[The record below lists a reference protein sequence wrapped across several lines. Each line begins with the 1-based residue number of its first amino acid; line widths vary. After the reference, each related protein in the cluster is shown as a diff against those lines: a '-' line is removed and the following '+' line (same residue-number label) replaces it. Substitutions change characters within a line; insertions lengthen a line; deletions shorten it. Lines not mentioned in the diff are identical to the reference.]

1 MASIQKFESIK
12 GNIFYVTM
20 FDGETVVL
28 PHQNVQN
35 NTIALIR
42 GNGVVALSSG
52 EITIHGSASF
62 LFYNNKW
69 NYVTPEVT
77 RERLDDEVE
86 KLNQAIETLSEELGA
101 KIDRI
106 DGEITEIQ
114 SDLEELNPLKPL
126 KPQEYL
132 IKVVPETGL
141 SLLGYQTYKVGKVVF
156 IYAFISNNTENEIT
170 LTTESNVLELVGVS
184 LMPYIGRL
192 QESGSNATFTART
205 PSFIGPVSEI
215 VILSKNS
222 ILLFGFLFTN

>member
-20 FDGETVVL
+20 FDGETVTL
-28 PHQNVQN
+28 PHQNIQN

-86 KLNQAIETLSEELGA
+86 KLNQAIETLSEELGTE
-101 KIDRI
+101 IDRI

-114 SDLEELNPLKPL
+114 SNLEELNPLKP
-126 KPQEYL
+126 QEYVL
-132 IKVVPETGL
+132 EVVPETGL
-141 SLLGYQTYKVGKVVF
+141 IITSYQTYKVGEIVF
-156 IYAFISNNTENEIT
+156 IFVVIRNNTDNVITIEPAENTIQ
-170 LTTESNVLELVGVS
+170 LVGGN
-184 LMPYIGRL
+184 LKRNFGRL
-192 QESGSNATFTART
+192 EDTSNSIRFSAIDTN
-205 PSFIGPVSEI
+205 FIGPTTTFTI
-215 VILSKNS
+215 QPKTNDS
-222 ILLFGFLFTN
+222 IYGFLFTN

>member
-20 FDGETVVL
+20 FDGETVTL
-28 PHQNVQN
+28 PHQNIQN

-52 EITIHGSASF
+52 ETTINGSAFF

-86 KLNQAIETLSEELGA
+86 KLNQAIEPLSEELGA
-101 KIDRI
+101 EIDRI

-114 SDLEELNPLKPL
+114 GDLEELNPLKP
-126 KPQEYL
+126 QEYVL
-132 IKVVPETGL
+132 QIVPETGL
-141 SLLGYQTYKVGKVVF
+141 EMERYQTYRVGEIVF
-156 IYAFISNNTENEIT
+156 IFVVIHNNTDNVITIEPDENTIQ
-170 LTTESNVLELVGVS
+170 LVGGQLKTYS
-184 LMPYIGRL
+184 GRL
-192 QESGSNATFTART
+192 DTTINDNKFTAINT
-205 PSFIGPVSEI
+205 SFIGPI
-215 VILSKNS
+215 TTLNMQPNTS
-222 ILLFGFLFTN
+222 ISIYGFLFTN

>member
-20 FDGETVVL
+20 FDGETVTL
-28 PHQNVQN
+28 PHQNIKN

-77 RERLDDEVE
+77 RERLDGEVYN
-86 KLNQAIETLSEELGA
+86 LNQAIETLSEELGSE
-101 KIDRI
+101 IDRI

-114 SDLEELNPLKPL
+114 SDLEELNPLKP
-126 KPQEYL
+126 QEYVL
-132 IKVVPETGL
+132 QVVPETGL
-141 SLLGYQTYKVGKVVF
+141 LMPVYQTYKVGKLVYIF
-156 IYAFISNNTENEIT
+156 AQLFNNTDDTIT
-170 LTTESNVLELVGVS
+170 LENLQNTIQLVGGN
-184 LMPYIGRL
+184 LKRNFGRL
-192 QESGSNATFTART
+192 DETANNIRFSAIDT
-205 PSFIGPVSEI
+205 NFIGPTST
-215 VILSKNS
+215 LTLQSKQ
-222 ILLFGFLFTN
+222 IITIYGFLFTN

>member
-20 FDGETVVL
+20 FDGETVTL
-28 PHQNVQN
+28 PHQNIKN

-101 KIDRI
+101 EIDRI

-114 SDLEELNPLKPL
+114 SDLEELNPLKP
-126 KPQEYL
+126 QEYVL
-132 IKVVPETGL
+132 QIVPETGL
-141 SLLGYQTYKVGKVVF
+141 EMINFQTYRVGKVVF
-156 IYAFISNNTENEIT
+156 IFVLAQNDTDNVIT
-170 LTTESNVLELVGVS
+170 IDANKNMIQLVGGE
-184 LMPYIGRL
+184 LRIGFGRL
-192 QESGSNATFTART
+192 DATNSNTKLTATSTN
-205 PSFIGPVSEI
+205 FIGPI
-215 VILSKNS
+215 TTLNMQPKTGFS
-222 ILLFGFLFTN
+222 IYGFLFTN

>member
-20 FDGETVVL
+20 FDGETVTL
-28 PHQNVQN
+28 PHQNIQN

-52 EITIHGSASF
+52 ETTINGSAFF

-77 RERLDDEVE
+77 RERLAGEVE
-86 KLNQAIETLSEELGA
+86 KINQAIETLSEELGA

-114 SDLEELNPLKPL
+114 SDLEELNPLKP
-126 KPQEYL
+126 QEYVL
-132 IKVVPETGL
+132 QIVPETGL
-141 SLLGYQTYKVGKVVF
+141 EMLSYQTYRVGKVVF
-156 IYAFISNNTENEIT
+156 IFVLAQNNTDNVITIDSNENMFQLVGGELKIGFGRLDFSNNNNIK
-170 LTTESNVLELVGVS
+170 LK
-184 LMPYIGRL
+184 
-192 QESGSNATFTART
+192 ATGTN
-205 PSFIGPVSEI
+205 FIGPTFTLNMQPNTSF
-215 VILSKNS
+215 S
-222 ILLFGFLFTN
+222 IYGFLFTN

>member
-20 FDGETVVL
+20 FDGETVTL
-28 PHQNVQN
+28 PHQNIQN

-86 KLNQAIETLSEELGA
+86 KLNQAIETLSEELGSE
-101 KIDRI
+101 IDRI

-114 SDLEELNPLKPL
+114 GDLEELNPLKP
-126 KPQEYL
+126 QEYVL
-132 IKVVPETGL
+132 QIVPETGL
-141 SLLGYQTYKVGKVVF
+141 SLVNYQTYKVGEIVF
-156 IYAFISNNTENEIT
+156 IFVIIRNNTDNVITINTNENTIQLVGGNLKSNFGRLDETSNNIRFSAIDTN
-170 LTTESNVLELVGVS
+170 
-184 LMPYIGRL
+184 
-192 QESGSNATFTART
+192 
-205 PSFIGPVSEI
+205 FIGPTTTFTI
-215 VILSKNS
+215 QPNTNDS
-222 ILLFGFLFTN
+222 IYGFLFTN

>member
-20 FDGETVVL
+20 FDGETVTL
-28 PHQNVQN
+28 PHQNIQN

-52 EITIHGSASF
+52 ETTINGSAFF

-101 KIDRI
+101 EIDRI

-114 SDLEELNPLKPL
+114 GDLEELNPLKP
-126 KPQEYL
+126 QEYVL
-132 IKVVPETGL
+132 QIVPETGL
-141 SLLGYQTYKVGKVVF
+141 EMINFQTYRVGKVVF
-156 IYAFISNNTENEIT
+156 IFVLAQNNTDNVIT
-170 LTTESNVLELVGVS
+170 IDANKNMIQLVGGE
-184 LMPYIGRL
+184 LRIGFGRL
-192 QESGSNATFTART
+192 DVTNSNTKLTATSTN
-205 PSFIGPVSEI
+205 FIGPI
-215 VILSKNS
+215 TTLNMQPKTGFS
-222 ILLFGFLFTN
+222 IYGFLFTI

>member
-20 FDGETVVL
+20 FDGETVTL
-28 PHQNVQN
+28 PHQNIQN

-77 RERLDDEVE
+77 RERLDGEVE
-86 KLNQAIETLSEELGA
+86 KLNQAIETLSEELGSE
-101 KIDRI
+101 IDRI

-114 SDLEELNPLKPL
+114 SDLEELNPLKP
-126 KPQEYL
+126 QEYVL
-132 IKVVPETGL
+132 EIVPETGL
-141 SLLGYQTYKVGKVVF
+141 ELENYQTYRVGKVVF
-156 IYAFISNNTENEIT
+156 IFVLTQNNTDNVITIDANENMFQ
-170 LTTESNVLELVGVS
+170 LVGGE
-184 LMPYIGRL
+184 LRIGFGRL
-192 QESGSNATFTART
+192 NLTNSNTKLTST
-205 PSFIGPVSEI
+205 GTNFIGPI
-215 VILSKNS
+215 TTLNMQPKNRFS
-222 ILLFGFLFTN
+222 ISGFLFTN

>member
-20 FDGETVVL
+20 FDGETVTL
-28 PHQNVQN
+28 PHQNIKN

-52 EITIHGSASF
+52 ETTINGSAFF

-77 RERLDDEVE
+77 REILAGEVE
-86 KLNQAIETLSEELGA
+86 KINQAIETLSEELGA
-101 KIDRI
+101 EIDRI

-114 SDLEELNPLKPL
+114 SDLEELNPLKP
-126 KPQEYL
+126 QEYVL
-132 IKVVPETGL
+132 QIVPETGL
-141 SLLGYQTYKVGKVVF
+141 SLENYQTYRVGKVVF
-156 IYAFISNNTENEIT
+156 IYAFIINNTENEIA
-170 LTTESNVLELVGVS
+170 LTTKSNVLELVGAS

-192 QESGSNATFTART
+192 QIGGTNLTFIAKT
-205 PSFIGPVSEI
+205 PSFIVPNATLNI
-215 VILSKNS
+215 QPNTS
-222 ILLFGFLFTN
+222 ISIYGFLFTN

>member
-20 FDGETVVL
+20 FDGETVTL
-28 PHQNVQN
+28 PHQNIQN

-62 LFYNNKW
+62 IFYNNKW

-101 KIDRI
+101 EIDRI

-114 SDLEELNPLKPL
+114 SDLEELNPLKP
-126 KPQEYL
+126 QEYVL
-132 IKVVPETGL
+132 QIVPETGL
-141 SLLGYQTYKVGKVVF
+141 EMINFQTYRVGKVVF
-156 IYAFISNNTENEIT
+156 IFVLAQNDTDNVIT
-170 LTTESNVLELVGVS
+170 IDANKNMIQLVGGE
-184 LMPYIGRL
+184 LRIGFGRL
-192 QESGSNATFTART
+192 DATNSNTNFKAVDTE
-205 PSFIGPVSEI
+205 FIGPVATLNIEP
-215 VILSKNS
+215 NTGFS
-222 ILLFGFLFTN
+222 IYGFLFTN

>member
-20 FDGETVVL
+20 FDGETVTL
-28 PHQNVQN
+28 PHQNIQN
-35 NTIALIR
+35 NTIALVR

-101 KIDRI
+101 EIDRI

-114 SDLEELNPLKPL
+114 GDLEELNPLKP
-126 KPQEYL
+126 QEYVL
-132 IKVVPETGL
+132 QIVPETGL
-141 SLLGYQTYKVGKVVF
+141 EIVNYQTYRVGKVVF
-156 IYAFISNNTENEIT
+156 IVTHITNNTENEIA
-170 LTTESNVLELVGVS
+170 LTNGNNVFQLVGGS
-184 LMPYIGRL
+184 LMPYYGKLQIGGTT
-192 QESGSNATFTART
+192 SSFTALT
-205 PSFIGPVSEI
+205 PSSIGTLADMNIPANTTIFI
-215 VILSKNS
+215 
-222 ILLFGFLFTN
+222 FGFLFTN

>member
-20 FDGETVVL
+20 FDGETVTL
-28 PHQNVQN
+28 PHQNIQN

-52 EITIHGSASF
+52 ETTINGSAFF

-77 RERLDDEVE
+77 RERLAGEVE
-86 KLNQAIETLSEELGA
+86 KINQAIETLSEELGTEVN
-101 KIDRI
+101 RI

-114 SDLEELNPLKPL
+114 GDLEELNPLKP
-126 KPQEYL
+126 QDYV

-141 SLLGYQTYKVGKVVF
+141 SLLGYQTYKVGKVIF
-156 IYAFISNNTENEIT
+156 IYISISNNTDNVITIDQGENT
-170 LTTESNVLELVGVS
+170 FQLVGVK
-184 LMPYIGRL
+184 LKKDVGRL
-192 QESGSNATFTART
+192 DSTVVVKLTALDT
-205 PSFIGPVSEI
+205 SFIGPSSTFNI
-215 VILSKNS
+215 QANASAVIY
-222 ILLFGFLFTN
+222 GFLFTN

>member
-20 FDGETVVL
+20 FDGETVTL
-28 PHQNVQN
+28 PHQNIKN

-52 EITIHGSASF
+52 EVTIHGSASF

-101 KIDRI
+101 EIDRI
-106 DGEITEIQ
+106 DGEITDIKN
-114 SDLEELNPLKPL
+114 DLKELDPLKP
-126 KPQEYL
+126 KEYVME
-132 IKVVPETGL
+132 VVPETGL
-141 SLLGYQTYKVGKVVF
+141 EILSYQNYKIG
-156 IYAFISNNTENEIT
+156 
-170 LTTESNVLELVGVS
+170 NVLYIYINLYNNSDSPVTLNSGTHIIQVVGGT
-184 LMPYIGRL
+184 LI
-192 QESGSNATFTART
+192 SGSGKLSSSTTSYFLRADSTA
-205 PSFIGPVSEI
+205 F
-215 VILSKNS
+215 LSSPTNITINGHNS
-222 ILLFGFLFTN
+222 TDFFGFLFTN

>member
-20 FDGETVVL
+20 FDGETVTL
-28 PHQNVQN
+28 PHQNIQN

-42 GNGVVALSSG
+42 GNGVVALSFG

-69 NYVTPEVT
+69 NYITPEVT

-114 SDLEELNPLKPL
+114 GDLEELNPL

-141 SLLGYQTYKVGKVVF
+141 SLLGYQTYKVGKVIF
-156 IYAFISNNTENEIT
+156 IYISIGNNTDNVITIDQGENT
-170 LTTESNVLELVGVS
+170 FQLVGGKLKKDV
-184 LMPYIGRL
+184 GRL
-192 QESGSNATFTART
+192 DSTVAVKLTALDT
-205 PSFIGPVSEI
+205 SFIGPSSTFNI
-215 VILSKNS
+215 QANSSAVIY
-222 ILLFGFLFTN
+222 GFLFTN

>member
-20 FDGETVVL
+20 FDGETVTL
-28 PHQNVQN
+28 PHQNIQN

-77 RERLDDEVE
+77 RERLDGEVE
-86 KLNQAIETLSEELGA
+86 KLNQAIETLSEELGSE
-101 KIDRI
+101 IDRI

-114 SDLEELNPLKPL
+114 SDLEELNPLKP
-126 KPQEYL
+126 QEYML
-132 IKVVPETGL
+132 QVVPETGL
-141 SLLGYQTYKVGKVVF
+141 ILEKYQTYRVGEVVF
-156 IYAFISNNTENEIT
+156 IFAIIINGTENEIA
-170 LTTESNVLELVGVS
+170 LTSESNVLQLVGGS
-184 LMPYIGRL
+184 LIPNSGRL
-192 QESGSNATFTART
+192 LKTGSNAAFAAVT
-205 PSFIGPVSEI
+205 PSYIGP
-215 VILSKNS
+215 
-222 ILLFGFLFTN
+222 LLDMNIPAKSHNIFCGFLFTN

>member
-52 EITIHGSASF
+52 ETTIHGSASF

-77 RERLDDEVE
+77 RERLDGEVE
-86 KLNQAIETLSEELGA
+86 KLNQAIETLSEELGSE
-101 KIDRI
+101 IDRI

-114 SDLEELNPLKPL
+114 GDLEELNPLKP
-126 KPQEYL
+126 QEYV

-141 SLLGYQTYKVGKVVF
+141 SLLGYQTYKVGKVIF
-156 IYAFISNNTENEIT
+156 IYASIHNNTDNVITIDAGENT
-170 LTTESNVLELVGVS
+170 FQLVGEKLKKDV
-184 LMPYIGRL
+184 GRL
-192 QESGSNATFTART
+192 DSTVVTKLTALDT
-205 PSFIGPVSEI
+205 SFIGPTDTLNMQANSSA
-215 VILSKNS
+215 VIY
-222 ILLFGFLFTN
+222 GFLFTN

>member
-20 FDGETVVL
+20 FDGETVTL
-28 PHQNVQN
+28 PHQNIQN

-69 NYVTPEVT
+69 NYITPEVT

-86 KLNQAIETLSEELGA
+86 KLNQAIETLSEEMGSE
-101 KIDRI
+101 IDRI

-114 SDLEELNPLKPL
+114 GDLEELNPLKP
-126 KPQEYL
+126 QEYVL
-132 IKVVPETGL
+132 EVVPETGL
-141 SLLGYQTYKVGKVVF
+141 SLQGYQTYRVGEIVF
-156 IYAFISNNTENEIT
+156 IFVVIHNNTDNVITIEPDENMFQ
-170 LTTESNVLELVGVS
+170 LVGEQLKTYS
-184 LMPYIGRL
+184 GRL
-192 QESGSNATFTART
+192 DNTTNDIKFTAINT
-205 PSFIGPVSEI
+205 SFIGPTST
-215 VILSKNS
+215 LNMQPNTS
-222 ILLFGFLFTN
+222 ISIYGFLFTN

>member
-101 KIDRI
+101 EIDRI

-114 SDLEELNPLKPL
+114 GDLEELNPLKP
-126 KPQEYL
+126 QEPVL
-132 IKVVPETGL
+132 QIVPETGL
-141 SLLGYQTYKVGKVVF
+141 EMVNYQTYRVGKVVF
-156 IYAFISNNTENEIT
+156 IYTFISNNTENEIA
-170 LTTESNVLELVGVS
+170 LTSESNVLELVGVS

-192 QESGSNATFTART
+192 QESGSNAVFAART

-215 VILSKNS
+215 GIPSNNS
-222 ILLFGFLFTN
+222 IVLFGFLFTN

>member
-20 FDGETVVL
+20 FDGETVTL
-28 PHQNVQN
+28 PHQNIQN

-77 RERLDDEVE
+77 RERLDGVVE
-86 KLNQAIETLSEELGA
+86 KLNQTIETLSEELGA

-114 SDLEELNPLKPL
+114 GDLEELNPLKP
-126 KPQEYL
+126 QEYVL
-132 IKVVPETGL
+132 KIVPETGL
-141 SLLGYQTYKVGKVVF
+141 ELKNYQTYRVGKVVF
-156 IYAFISNNTENEIT
+156 IYAVLVNNTENEIA
-170 LTTESNVLELVGVS
+170 LTIESNVLQLVGGS
-184 LMPYIGRL
+184 LMPYTGIL
-192 QESGSNATFTART
+192 QRDGTT
-205 PSFIGPVSEI
+205 PSFTALTPSSIGPVSDMSMPSNANT
-215 VILSKNS
+215 VLY
-222 ILLFGFLFTN
+222 GFLFTN

>member
-101 KIDRI
+101 EIDRI

-114 SDLEELNPLKPL
+114 GDLEELNPLKP
-126 KPQEYL
+126 QEYVL
-132 IKVVPETGL
+132 QIVPETGL
-141 SLLGYQTYKVGKVVF
+141 ELVSYQTYRVGKVVF
-156 IYAFISNNTENEIT
+156 IYAFISNNTENEIA
-170 LTTESNVLELVGVS
+170 LTSESNVLELVGVS
-184 LMPYIGRL
+184 LIPYYGRL
-192 QESGSNATFTART
+192 QIGGVTSNFTAQT
-205 PSFIGPVSEI
+205 PSFIGPVTNMSFPSNT
-215 VILSKNS
+215 VISLY
-222 ILLFGFLFTN
+222 GFLFTN

>member
-52 EITIHGSASF
+52 ETTIHGSASF

-101 KIDRI
+101 EIDRI

-114 SDLEELNPLKPL
+114 SDLEELNPLKP
-126 KPQEYL
+126 QEYVL
-132 IKVVPETGL
+132 QIVPETGL
-141 SLLGYQTYKVGKVVF
+141 EMLSYQTYRVGKVVF
-156 IYAFISNNTENEIT
+156 IFVLAQNNTDNVITIEPGENT
-170 LTTESNVLELVGVS
+170 FQLVGGKLKKDV
-184 LMPYIGRL
+184 GRL
-192 QESGSNATFTART
+192 DSTVVTKLTALDT
-205 PSFIGPVSEI
+205 SFIGPTSTFNI
-215 VILSKNS
+215 QANASTVIY
-222 ILLFGFLFTN
+222 GFLFTN

>member
-20 FDGETVVL
+20 FDGETVTL
-28 PHQNVQN
+28 PHQNIQN

-101 KIDRI
+101 EIDRI

-114 SDLEELNPLKPL
+114 SDLEELNPLKP
-126 KPQEYL
+126 QEYVL
-132 IKVVPETGL
+132 QIVPETGL
-141 SLLGYQTYKVGKVVF
+141 ISYQTYRVGKVVF
-156 IYAFISNNTENEIT
+156 IFVVAQNNTDNVITIEPDENTIQ
-170 LTTESNVLELVGVS
+170 LVGGQLKTHS
-184 LMPYIGRL
+184 GRL
-192 QESGSNATFTART
+192 DTTLNDNKFTSINT
-205 PSFIGPVSEI
+205 SFIGPTST
-215 VILSKNS
+215 LNMQPNTSFS
-222 ILLFGFLFTN
+222 IYGFLFTD

>member
-20 FDGETVVL
+20 FDGETVTL
-28 PHQNVQN
+28 PHQNIQN

-69 NYVTPEVT
+69 NYITPEVT

-86 KLNQAIETLSEELGA
+86 KLNQAIETLSEELSA
-101 KIDRI
+101 EIDRI

-114 SDLEELNPLKPL
+114 GDLEELNPLKP
-126 KPQEYL
+126 QEYVL
-132 IKVVPETGL
+132 QIVPETGL
-141 SLLGYQTYKVGKVVF
+141 TIVDYQTYKVGKLIY
-156 IYAFISNNTENEIT
+156 IYARLSNDTNNIIT
-170 LTTESNVLELVGVS
+170 LESLQKTIQLVGGQ
-184 LMPYIGRL
+184 LNNNIGRL
-192 QESGSNATFTART
+192 DNATGPVKFAAINT
-205 PSFIGPVSEI
+205 SFIGPTVTFNI
-215 VILSKNS
+215 QPNAGFAIY
-222 ILLFGFLFTN
+222 GFLFTN

>member
-20 FDGETVVL
+20 FDGETVTL
-28 PHQNVQN
+28 PHQNIQN

-77 RERLDDEVE
+77 RERLDGEVE

-101 KIDRI
+101 EIDRI

-114 SDLEELNPLKPL
+114 SDLEELNPLKP
-126 KPQEYL
+126 QEYVL
-132 IKVVPETGL
+132 KVVPEIEL
-141 SLLGYQTYKVGKVVF
+141 SFLEYQTYRVGKVVF
-156 IYAFISNNTENEIT
+156 IFIAAQNNTDNVIT
-170 LTTESNVLELVGVS
+170 IDANKNMFQLVGGE
-184 LMPYIGRL
+184 LRITFGRL
-192 QESGSNATFTART
+192 DIATISDNNLYATKT
-205 PSFIGPVSEI
+205 NFIGPISTLNI
-215 VILSKNS
+215 QPNTKIS
-222 ILLFGFLFTN
+222 FYGFLFTN

>member
-20 FDGETVVL
+20 FDGETVTL
-28 PHQNVQN
+28 PHQNIQN

-77 RERLDDEVE
+77 RERLDGEVE

-101 KIDRI
+101 EIDRI

-114 SDLEELNPLKPL
+114 SDLEELNPLKP
-126 KPQEYL
+126 QEYVL
-132 IKVVPETGL
+132 EIVPETGL
-141 SLLGYQTYKVGKVVF
+141 ELGEYQTYRVGEIVF
-156 IYAFISNNTENEIT
+156 IFVVIHNNTDNVITIEPDENTIQ
-170 LTTESNVLELVGVS
+170 LVGGQLKTHS
-184 LMPYIGRL
+184 GRL
-192 QESGSNATFTART
+192 DATINDNKFTAINT
-205 PSFIGPVSEI
+205 SFIGPTSTF
-215 VILSKNS
+215 NMQPNTS
-222 ILLFGFLFTN
+222 ISIYGFLFTN

>member
-20 FDGETVVL
+20 FDGETVTL
-28 PHQNVQN
+28 PHQNIQN

-62 LFYNNKW
+62 LFYNSKW

-77 RERLDDEVE
+77 RERLDGEVE

-101 KIDRI
+101 EIDRI

-114 SDLEELNPLKPL
+114 GDLEELNPLKP
-126 KPQEYL
+126 QEYVL
-132 IKVVPETGL
+132 QIVPETGL
-141 SLLGYQTYKVGKVVF
+141 EMLRYQTYKIGSVLF
-156 IYAFISNNTENEIT
+156 IYAELHNPSESVISIT
-170 LTTESNVLELVGVS
+170 SSQNVVQLVGGLLVPG
-184 LMPYIGRL
+184 MGRL
-192 QESGSNATFTART
+192 QFNGYLTPALIAKDTSFITITRDKEFTANET
-205 PSFIGPVSEI
+205 I
-215 VILSKNS
+215 ILY
-222 ILLFGFLFTN
+222 GFLFTN